1 MAKYA
6 IDLNQKPRFERLVS
20 GGEGRGAC
28 GGAVNELCP
37 SNMVI
42 QTRSTEPH

>member
-20 GGEGRGAC
+20 GVEGEGGH
-28 GGAVNELCP
+28 AVGQLMSCAP
-37 SNMVI
+37 PI
-42 QTRSTEPH
+42 W